1 MLRRNKII
9 GGGTLVASAAV
20 GIAVP
25 AYAASTSPTAPSTS
39 APSTKSP
46 TQHLPR
52 TGSGLK
58 ILALTPAV
66 IAKAAGTDVA
76 GLKAG
81 RAAKKS
87 LAQIAAGHNVPRA
100 TLLSRLDAAAAAKVT
115 KLINTELDLK
125 VPAGRPKKPNAVPP
139 TAGATPPDG
148 PKREGRHDRH
158 GPRGIPGVGGDIKS
172 LASTLKVTP
181 NVLRADLKKG
191 QTLQQIAT
199 ANKVSTATLI
209 AAIDKDVD
217 AQLAKIVDRVPQAR
231 KASAA
236 PGSSTS

>member
-1 MLRRNKII
+1 MLRKTKII

-25 AYAASTSPTAPSTS
+25 AYAASTSPTAPSTT

-46 TQHLPR
+46 AQHLPR
-52 TGSGLK
+52 TGRGLEM
-58 ILALTPAV
+58 LGLTPAV

-87 LAQIAAGHNVPRA
+87 LAQIAASHNVSRA
-100 TLLSRLDAAAAAKVT
+100 TLLSRLDTAAAARIT
-115 KLINTELDLK
+115 KLINTKLNAK
-125 VPAGRPKKPNAVPP
+125 APAGWHKKPNAMPP
-139 TAGATPPDG
+139 KAGATPPDG
-148 PKREGRHDRH
+148 PKREGRHRH
-158 GPRGIPGVGGDIKS
+158 GPRGIPGIGGDVKS

-209 AAIDKDVD
+209 AAIDKDVNT
-217 AQLAKIVDRVPQAR
+217 QLARTVDRVPQAK
-231 KASAA
+231 KATAA